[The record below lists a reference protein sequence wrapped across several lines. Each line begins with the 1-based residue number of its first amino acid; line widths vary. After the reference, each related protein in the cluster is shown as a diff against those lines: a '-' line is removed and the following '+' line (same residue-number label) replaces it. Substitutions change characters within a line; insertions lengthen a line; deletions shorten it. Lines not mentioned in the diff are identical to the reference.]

1 MDKYLTRENYGFLL
15 GLIGVIIFSLTLP
28 ITRHL
33 AQTGFTSLEIGF
45 GRGFLAGLTSLLILL
60 FKGHLKFENLP
71 RRSDFTKLAITAIG
85 VVFGFPIF
93 TAVAMQ
99 TIPAGNGGIV
109 LAAVPLSTAIFAGFL
124 SEEKP
129 SVRFWII
136 AILGF
141 LTVIIF
147 RLLTTDSSLLD
158 IGLGDLALFLCVLL
172 GGMGY
177 AQGGILGK
185 TMSGWRV
192 ICWSLVISLPLVIPL
207 ALINFDFTHLAQIAG
222 DSPRTI
228 MLFVF
233 LCLFN
238 NLIGFFFFYEGL
250 GMGGVARVSQID
262 LFRPFLTF
270 FFSVVFL
277 GEKMSLIAV
286 FFLLLIIVIVY
297 SSKRSAIR

>member
-15 GLIGVIIFSLTLP
+15 GLIGVVIFSLTLP

-33 AQTGFTSLEIGF
+33 TQVGFTSLEIGF
-45 GRGFLAGLTSLLILL
+45 GRGFLAGIASVFILL
-60 FKGHLKFENLP
+60 FKGQFKSENLP
-71 RRSDFTKLAITAIG
+71 DKTDLRKLIITAIG
-85 VVFGFPIF
+85 VVFAFPIF

-109 LAAVPLSTAIFAGFL
+109 LAAVPLSTAIFAGLL
-124 SEEKP
+124 SEENPTK
-129 SVRFWII
+129 RFWGI
-136 AILGF
+136 AVIGF
-141 LTVIIF
+141 ITVTVF
-147 RLLTTDSSLLD
+147 RLLTNDLGITNIGFGDFALLV
-158 IGLGDLALFLCVLL
+158 CVVI

-185 TMSGWRV
+185 TMSGWKV

-207 ALINFDFTHLAQIAG
+207 TVLNFDVTHLIQVAN
-222 DSPRTI
+222 DSFVSI
-228 MLFVF
+228 LLFAF

-250 GMGGVARVSQID
+250 GIGGVARVSQVD
-262 LFRPFLTF
+262 LFRPFFTF

-277 GEKMSLIAV
+277 GETMTFLAI
-286 FFLLLIIVIVY
+286 FFLFLIIGIVY
-297 SSKRSAIR
+297 LSKKA